1 MGNGSTNTLTMHMD
15 FQYDTRGLS
24 KFESDIGKIAEKF
37 ENVWS
42 DVWKSTNRQFDLF
55 MSGMATDVV
64 KTWNDAEKTVVD
76 STKNALKGTVSAAFD
91 GEMDKVGDIWEKS
104 WDDMGTKL
112 EGLWDKLLGA
122 PLDRA
127 LTGVQNMFKELVFDP
142 VSDWFTGLFS
152 GDGWAKAAPAE
163 ATFTPA

>member
-1 MGNGSTNTLTMHMD
+1 MNMQMAIEFDRQSAAGAVAEFNSVLKALEIAAD
-15 FQYDTRGLS
+15 
-24 KFESDIGKIAEKF
+24 KFSASVG
-37 ENVWS
+37 
-42 DVWKSTNRQFDLF
+42 RQFDLF
-55 MSGMATDVV
+55 MSGMATDVL